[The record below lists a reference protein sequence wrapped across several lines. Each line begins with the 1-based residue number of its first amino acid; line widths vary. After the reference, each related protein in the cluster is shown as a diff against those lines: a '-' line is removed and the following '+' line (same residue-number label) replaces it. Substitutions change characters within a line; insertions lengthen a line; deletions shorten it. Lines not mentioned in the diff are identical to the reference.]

1 MYIYIACAYAYL
13 CVYMHVLHHVHTHF
27 KHFQLSFLNVFKE
40 MNVCVQNTVFLR
52 RGYSFCFYSE
62 LGGHIS
68 KNLIGKSLEIPV
80 NNLARPSFNVQR
92 SRSLLFLAPTPTL
105 QVIPCW
111 KNRKL
116 MYIKALDW
124 FFGMFFFVL
133 FCFFAA

>member
-13 CVYMHVLHHVHTHF
+13 CVYIHVLHHVHTHF
-27 KHFQLSFLNVFKE
+27 KHFRLSFFNVFKE

-52 RGYSFCFYSE
+52 RKGYSFCFYSE

-68 KNLIGKSLEIPV
+68 KNLLGKSLEIPGTIQQGP
-80 NNLARPSFNVQR
+80 LSMYRDPIPS
-92 SRSLLFLAPTPTL
+92 SPLSPIPIL

-116 MYIKALDW
+116 LFIKAL
-124 FFGMFFFVL
+124 G
-133 FCFFAA
+133 